1 MSPSTSTADALLG
14 IFGFRRVTPCR
25 HDWRP
30 RSTFLRCHTCGGIGV
45 IEGGVVVPYVCTV
58 RGCGQLA
65 VSRSRGT
72 GQLCRGHQ

>member
-1 MSPSTSTADALLG
+1 MSHPECDCAG
-14 IFGFRRVTPCR
+14 CRVIRERRHQ

-30 RSTFLRCHTCGGIGV
+30 RSTFWRCHTCGVIGGLD
-45 IEGGVVVPYVCTV
+45 GGVVVPYVCTV